1 MQPGLPHWS
10 TRGETTVEDRGAR
23 CDCERDR
30 RRPWRRPE
38 EEEEIEEPADG
49 GGASGGEAG
58 PASDAGLAG
67 AVGATGDA
75 SPEALGDPAAATSAS
90 RYARQAPTRLRY
102 VAPSED
108 DHL

>member
-10 TRGETTVEDRGAR
+10 IRGETTVEDRGAR
-23 CDCERDR
+23 CDCGRDR

-38 EEEEIEEPADG
+38 EEEELEEPADG
-49 GGASGGEAG
+49 GGASGGEAE
-58 PASDAGLAG
+58 PAIDAGLAG
-67 AVGATGDA
+67 AVGAIGD
-75 SPEALGDPAAATSAS
+75 SPATEALGDLAAATSAS

-108 DHL
+108 HV